1 MRGTLSCLHVLEG
14 QHHEWKKEKIMK
26 FKIWVLPLAFLV
38 ALTLSAG
45 SALAQRDAATPGPP
59 MQRYSPGQSV
69 TAKAVLPDASGSAK
83 SQLKTKSNAS
93 PDATDTCSYTFSTGS
108 GYTYLQFCVTVN
120 GNITEFQSPSGIEQL
135 SPGGSN
141 AFEGYGICDVTNAN
155 TAYWDYAGDGD
166 SGNWNAPTTLS
177 QTATS
182 VKIERSTSDGVW
194 MLTQTFTLV
203 PGPNPYAKITMEL
216 KNTSGETR
224 RVLLLRYA
232 NAVPNTGSP
241 FAENYSGTDESAWG
255 WGARYGLILQDVG
268 IPAPIFDWFRTA
280 FAISTLDGPAPCN
293 SEANYEANII
303 DGVGSVVNEVT
314 FPGLFKNQS
323 VTVNQRYMQ
332 F

>member
-1 MRGTLSCLHVLEG
+1 MEKGENHEIQNLGPSPGVSRSSHVVRGIRARAARCCNSR
-14 QHHEWKKEKIMK
+14 
-26 FKIWVLPLAFLV
+26 P
-38 ALTLSAG
+38 S
-45 SALAQRDAATPGPP
+45 DAALLSWTIGN
-59 MQRYSPGQSV
+59 R
-69 TAKAVLPDASGSAK
+69 KGSLAR
-83 SQLKTKSNAS
+83 S
-93 PDATDTCSYTFSTGS
+93 FSD
-108 GYTYLQFCVTVN
+108 YTYLQFCVTVN

-255 WGARYGLILQDVG
+255 WGAGYGLILQDVG